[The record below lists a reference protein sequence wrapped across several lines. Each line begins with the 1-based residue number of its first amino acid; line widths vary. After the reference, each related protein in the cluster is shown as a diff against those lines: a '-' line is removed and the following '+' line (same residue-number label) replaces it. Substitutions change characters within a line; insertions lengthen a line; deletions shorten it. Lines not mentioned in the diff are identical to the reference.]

1 MKYIKTC
8 HKVKEARWVEAEGS
22 WNIVVEQVAQ
32 QESFNDRC
40 DILVNAGG
48 YLNNWAWPNIPRVGE
63 YEGSWLH
70 SANWDDGV
78 DLRDKKVGLIGNG

>member
-22 WNIVVEQVAQ
+22 WNVVVEQVAQ
-32 QESFNDRC
+32 QESLNDNC

-48 YLNNWAWPNIPRVGE
+48 YLNNWGWSNIPGLGE
-63 YEGSWLH
+63 
-70 SANWDDGV
+70 
-78 DLRDKKVGLIGNG
+78 